1 MFEATAQRKPEML
14 RPGCVCVC
22 VCVLCVYVCVCVCVV
37 VVCVRARRYDLYNVQ
52 EESRRDV
59 ELCVCLHTHYVHI
72 SLGPT

>member
-59 ELCVCLHTHYVHI
+59 ELCVCLHTHYVHM
-72 SLGPT
+72 SL

>member
-1 MFEATAQRKPEML
+1 ML

-59 ELCVCLHTHYVHI
+59 ELCVCLHTHYVHM
-72 SLGPT
+72 SL